1 LALVVLEQAIRVL
14 AEVFLFMLQ
23 LVAEALPE
31 PLLQPEVDAEA
42 LMFPRELE
50 MQ

>member
-1 LALVVLEQAIRVL
+1 LALAVLEQAIRVL

-23 LVAEALPE
+23 LVAGARPE
-31 PLLQPEVDAEA
+31 PLLRPEVGEA
-42 LMFPRELE
+42 VLLLQQELG